1 MASESTI
8 NAEKR
13 RFSGWGFVRGGGVH
27 RVREERGEN
36 NRSKGGKRR
45 AHHQGGKPGQMQ
57 NHQDANIMR
66 ETLSHQT
73 SIPLCREELIRMRA
87 KAIRR
92 GVWFRTLTRSER
104 AQVDLTIR
112 VVQKVRSFL
121 LARVLAS
128 LIKKLLEAMESMVV
142 RMMRVVGSSL
152 AEKFSQIAQNWGNA
166 SATRWAK
173 DPSYIQYLTITHIN
187 TPTMLKL

>member
-1 MASESTI
+1 
-8 NAEKR
+8 
-13 RFSGWGFVRGGGVH
+13 
-27 RVREERGEN
+27 
-36 NRSKGGKRR
+36 
-45 AHHQGGKPGQMQ
+45 
-57 NHQDANIMR
+57 MR

-73 SIPLCREELIRMRA
+73 PIPLCRDELVRMRA

-128 LIKKLLEAMESMVV
+128 LVKKLLDAMESKVL
-142 RMMRVVGSSL
+142 RLMREVGRSL
-152 AEKFSQIAQNWGNA
+152 AKELSGIAQKWGNA

-173 DPSYIQYLTITHIN
+173 DLGFIQYLTITHIN
-187 TPTMLKL
+187 TPAMFKL

>member
-1 MASESTI
+1 
-8 NAEKR
+8 
-13 RFSGWGFVRGGGVH
+13 
-27 RVREERGEN
+27 
-36 NRSKGGKRR
+36 
-45 AHHQGGKPGQMQ
+45 
-57 NHQDANIMR
+57 MR

-73 SIPLCREELIRMRA
+73 RIPLSRDELVRMRA

-142 RMMRVVGSSL
+142 RMMRVVGSPL
-152 AEKFSQIAQNWGNA
+152 AEKLSQIAQNWGNA
-166 SATRWAK
+166 SATRWAE
-173 DPSYIQYLTITHIN
+173 DLGFIQYLTVMHIN
-187 TPTMLKL
+187 APVMFKL